1 MKPKNTPLIV
11 CAVFLLL
18 QLMPSLSFAYEVND
32 SSKRKKAI
40 ASKPRET
47 EYYTI
52 PANVVYPNILKG
64 NEAESKA
71 YIEKFAASRKDY
83 VIRMHNKGAS
93 NFPKIITTFKK
104 YNVPEEF
111 RVLIALESAFNG
123 NAVSPVGAVGYWQ
136 LMDGVAKEYGIS
148 YIPRNGVTVDAKKKP
163 LVDDRKNFTKSTTV
177 AARYLKDRSRNL
189 KNNVLLMVASYNCGI
204 GNVWKAMAKSGK
216 TNPTFWDVKQF
227 LPMETRNYVMNFISL
242 NVLFHNYDKLVSNKL
257 VFNPIK
263 AKKSDSNF
271 EKSTAKVD

>member
-1 MKPKNTPLIV
+1 MKPKNTSLIV

-18 QLMPSLSFAYEVND
+18 QIIPSLSFAYEVND
-32 SSKRKKAI
+32 TSKRKKSI
-40 ASKPRET
+40 AVKQRAA

-52 PANVVYPNILKG
+52 PANVVYPNLLKG
-64 NEAESKA
+64 NEAQSKD

-123 NAVSPVGAVGYWQ
+123 NAVSPAGAVGYWQ
-136 LMDGVAKEYGIS
+136 IMDAVAKEYGIN
-148 YIPRNGVTVDAKKKP
+148 YIPRNASNVDVKKKP
-163 LVDDRKNFTKSTTV
+163 LVDDRKNFTKSTLV
-177 AARYLKDRSRNL
+177 AAKYLKDRNRNL
-189 KNNVLLMVASYNCGI
+189 KSNVLLMVASYNCGV

-216 TNPTFWDVKQF
+216 TNPSFWDVKQF

-242 NVLFHNYDKLVSNKL
+242 NVLFHNYDKLVKNNL

-263 AKKSDSNF
+263 TKKTDSNF